1 MKSAHGHH
9 IPEMDGIGVDRLLK
23 EDLRLRD
30 IPVISNYVGISND
43 AFFQPGLCSGRGAVP
58 DPATFRADSGSRSLS
73 DFERGIP
80 RSRPLC

>member
-30 IPVISNYVGISND
+30 IPVIFIS
-43 AFFQPGLCSGRGAVP
+43 
-58 DPATFRADSGSRSLS
+58 
-73 DFERGIP
+73 P
-80 RSRPLC
+80 RSPRRRAE